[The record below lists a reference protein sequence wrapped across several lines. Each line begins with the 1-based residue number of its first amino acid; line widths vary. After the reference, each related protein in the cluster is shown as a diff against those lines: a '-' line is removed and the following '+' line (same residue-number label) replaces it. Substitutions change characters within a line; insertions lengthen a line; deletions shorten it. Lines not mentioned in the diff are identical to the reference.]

1 MTGYAPEQQA
11 RVNAALVRQADLDER
26 AALLKVR
33 MRAAGHPVREDFAS
47 RRDYRMALSRFR
59 RGA

>member
-1 MTGYAPEQQA
+1 MTGYTPEQQA
-11 RVNAALVRQADLDER
+11 RVNAALARRDDLDER
-26 AALLKVR
+26 AALLKAK

-47 RRDYRMALSRFR
+47 RAAYRAALSRFK